1 LPRGVGD
8 IRHRTGEAMRS
19 LHRYSAL
26 GLVLCLIVACA
37 TTNVPPIGS
46 SHQPFQLAAD
56 EREIWEQSEAEQQQ
70 LNRRGRL
77 YADPLLEEYIN
88 DIARR
93 LTPPELEEQGIP
105 IRVRILQDPSLNAF
119 SYPNGALYVHTGLLA
134 RVENEAQ
141 LATVLGHEMTHVIN
155 RDVVRNYR
163 STRHK
168 VIAANVA
175 AIAASIGVSAV
186 AGDQWR
192 QGNAV
197 TAAVIGQ
204 TANVM
209 LGLGLQL
216 GLLAAVNGYGRN
228 TEDEA
233 DAGAMRLMSQ
243 AGYDINEAP
252 KVHQMLLQRYGD
264 SSRLENFFFGNHARN
279 QERIEHY
286 ERMLGTEYAQT
297 AQATGLISHTEE
309 FQRRTRPLVR
319 ENAILDVEAGR
330 YGTAKGALERVLAVV
345 PTDAKAHFY
354 LGELYRKQR
363 KAPADVEQAIAS
375 YQKASEYDPTYP
387 EPQRNLGV
395 LYYLSGKKAEA
406 RQAFERYLALKPHA
420 DDRPQVR
427 EYLNELSHNPA

>member
-1 LPRGVGD
+1 M
-8 IRHRTGEAMRS
+8 GEAMRS
-19 LHRYSAL
+19 LHRYTA
-26 GLVLCLIVACA
+26 LVLVLFLVVACA
-37 TTNVPPIGS
+37 TTNIPPIGS

-56 EREIWEQSEAEQQQ
+56 EREIWEQSEAEQQK

-77 YADPLLEEYIN
+77 YQDLLLEEYISE
-88 DIARR
+88 IARR
-93 LTPPELEEQGIP
+93 MTPPELEEQGVP
-105 IRVRILQDPSLNAF
+105 IRVKILRDPSLNAF
-119 SYPNGALYVHTGLLA
+119 AYPNGALYIHTGLLA

-141 LATVLGHEMTHVIN
+141 LASVLGHEMTHVIN
-155 RDVVRNYR
+155 RDAVRQHR
-163 STRHK
+163 STRNK

-175 AIAASIGVSAV
+175 AVAASIGISAV

-197 TAAVIGQ
+197 TAAVVGQ

-216 GLLAAVNGYGRN
+216 GLLAAVNGYGRDM
-228 TEDEA
+228 EDEA
-233 DAGAMRLMSQ
+233 DVGAMRLMTQ

-264 SSRLENFFFGNHARN
+264 PSRLENFFFGNHSRN

-286 ERMLGTEYAQT
+286 ARMLNTEYAQV
-297 AQATGLISHTEE
+297 AQASSLITNTEE

-319 ENAILDVEAGR
+319 DNAILDIEAGR
-330 YGTAKGALERVLAVV
+330 YGTAKAALERVLAVA

-363 KAPADVEQAIAS
+363 RAPTDVEQAVQA
-375 YQKASEYDPTYP
+375 YQKAAEHDPSYP
-387 EPQRNLGV
+387 DPQRSLGL
-395 LYYLSGKKAEA
+395 LYYTTGKKAEA
-406 RQAFERYLALKPHA
+406 RQAFERYLELKPHA
-420 DDRPQVR
+420 DDRQQVR
-427 EYLNELSHNPA
+427 EYLMELQHNPA

>member
-1 LPRGVGD
+1 M
-8 IRHRTGEAMRS
+8 GEAMRS
-19 LHRYSAL
+19 LHRYTA
-26 GLVLCLIVACA
+26 LVLVLFLVVACA
-37 TTNVPPIGS
+37 TTNIPPIGS

-56 EREIWEQSEAEQQQ
+56 EREIWEQSEAEQQK

-77 YADPLLEEYIN
+77 YQDLLLEEYIN
-88 DIARR
+88 EIARR
-93 LTPPELEEQGIP
+93 MTPPELEEQGVP
-105 IRVRILQDPSLNAF
+105 IRVKILRDPSLNAF
-119 SYPNGALYVHTGLLA
+119 AYPNGALYIHTGLLA

-141 LATVLGHEMTHVIN
+141 LASVLGHEMTHVIN
-155 RDVVRNYR
+155 RDAVRQHR

-175 AIAASIGVSAV
+175 AVAASIGISAV

-216 GLLAAVNGYGRN
+216 GLLAAVNGYGRDM
-228 TEDEA
+228 EDEA
-233 DAGAMRLMSQ
+233 DVGAMRLMTQ

-264 SSRLENFFFGNHARN
+264 PSRLENFFF
-279 QERIEHY
+279 QV
-286 ERMLGTEYAQT
+286 
-297 AQATGLISHTEE
+297 AQASSLITNTEE

-319 ENAILDVEAGR
+319 DNAILDVEAGR
-330 YGTAKGALERVLAVV
+330 YGTAKAALERVLTVA

-363 KAPADVEQAIAS
+363 RAPTDVEQAVQA
-375 YQKASEYDPTYP
+375 YQKAAEHDPSYP
-387 EPQRNLGV
+387 DPQRSLGL
-395 LYYLSGKKAEA
+395 LYYTTGKKAEA
-406 RQAFERYLALKPHA
+406 RQAFERYLELKPHA
-420 DDRPQVR
+420 DDRQQVR
-427 EYLNELSHNPA
+427 EYLMELQHNPA